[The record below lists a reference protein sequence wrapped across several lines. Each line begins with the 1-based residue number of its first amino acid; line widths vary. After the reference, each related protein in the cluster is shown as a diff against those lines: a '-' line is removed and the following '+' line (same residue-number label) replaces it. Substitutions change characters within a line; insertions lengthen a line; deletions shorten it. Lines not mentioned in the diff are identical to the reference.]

1 MDLFSPIVEVVKLL
15 CVPLVQ
21 QIAYLRDL
29 EENMNVLRNK
39 IDELSSREN
48 DLTTELNRAKL
59 QGWNPKD
66 EVNNWLKNV
75 NEAKNQVTG
84 IQREFG
90 ENRKCLKGC
99 LPNYCSRWKL
109 SRRSL
114 KLIAA
119 VDELTKKSSFDAGV
133 AVAPLP
139 ATAHLI
145 PTTSLVGTSAER
157 TFKRIWDCL
166 MDEEI
171 VSIGIYGMG
180 GVGKTTIM
188 KNVNNCLRD
197 AKRFN
202 IVIKVNVSK
211 HFNLK
216 KLQSDI
222 AEQVG
227 LDLPESHDEESRS
240 TQLYRALLQQKN
252 FLLILDDMWD
262 RFSLEDVGIPKPT
275 VDNGCKVV
283 AVSRSHGLCR
293 MMEMQINIKVDVL
306 SEDEAWTL
314 FQEKV
319 GKNVFLTSYIEDV
332 AKLVAKECGGLPLAI
347 ITVGRALRDVTD
359 IREWENALY
368 QLRRSI
374 PGIEGMENDVFKKL
388 KFSYDHLENEKIRS
402 CFLYCSLFPE
412 DCEINANVLVELWIW
427 EGLID
432 EMENKQAEVNHGQVI
447 LNKLKRCCM
456 LESGDSEDV
465 ETIKMHDLMR
475 DLAIII
481 TRHSPH
487 FMVKAGIGLKE
498 PPPDW
503 EWVENV
509 ERISLMANEI
519 EILSCQPNC
528 PELLTL
534 ILRENPLSQITP
546 HSFFCHMHK
555 LVVLDLSRTHIEMVP
570 ESLSNLVNLHALIL
584 VNCWKLKK
592 IPDVGKLKELRV
604 LNLRYSSIEELPEG
618 MERLRKLR
626 ILDLSSTEKLERF
639 PVGILP
645 KLSLLEELSMLGS
658 SCLWS
663 SNEAEMMR
671 RRIQIEEITGLTR
684 LTSVNLDFSDTP
696 SFSWYVRSLQHRV
709 LRLKSFC
716 LRVVNADIVA
726 LSRQNRIQIRGCDFF
741 SRLNIFF
748 LLLEDTCCLEF
759 VECEKCNGME
769 CLIVAQ
775 DDKSNSLLL
784 PRVNRLNIANMPD
797 LEVLYR
803 GPMVH
808 GTFKTLRILEISG
821 CPKLKNLFPRRFLRS
836 LQSLESIEIDDCKI
850 MEELVEED
858 DGCTNDERGKG
869 NTVDDDHVI
878 KLLGLKSLRLWSL
891 PSLKN
896 ICNKTLECNSL
907 IHIHIRECPHLSKL
921 PLFINKPS
929 SDFKGHLEGKRQ
941 WWDALE
947 WVDPGTKALFH
958 PFFIDEEESD

>member
-21 QIAYLRDL
+21 QIVYLRDL

-90 ENRKCLKGC
+90 ENKKCLKGC

-145 PTTSLVGTSAER
+145 PTTSLV
-157 TFKRIWDCL
+157 
-166 MDEEI
+166 
-171 VSIGIYGMG
+171 
-180 GVGKTTIM
+180 
-188 KNVNNCLRD
+188 
-197 AKRFN
+197 
-202 IVIKVNVSK
+202 
-211 HFNLK
+211 
-216 KLQSDI
+216 
-222 AEQVG
+222 
-227 LDLPESHDEESRS
+227 
-240 TQLYRALLQQKN
+240 
-252 FLLILDDMWD
+252 
-262 RFSLEDVGIPKPT
+262 
-275 VDNGCKVV
+275 
-283 AVSRSHGLCR
+283 
-293 MMEMQINIKVDVL
+293 
-306 SEDEAWTL
+306 
-314 FQEKV
+314 
-319 GKNVFLTSYIEDV
+319 
-332 AKLVAKECGGLPLAI
+332 
-347 ITVGRALRDVTD
+347 
-359 IREWENALY
+359 
-368 QLRRSI
+368 
-374 PGIEGMENDVFKKL
+374 
-388 KFSYDHLENEKIRS
+388 
-402 CFLYCSLFPE
+402 
-412 DCEINANVLVELWIW
+412 
-427 EGLID
+427 
-432 EMENKQAEVNHGQVI
+432 
-447 LNKLKRCCM
+447 
-456 LESGDSEDV
+456 
-465 ETIKMHDLMR
+465 
-475 DLAIII
+475 
-481 TRHSPH
+481 
-487 FMVKAGIGLKE
+487 
-498 PPPDW
+498 
-503 EWVENV
+503 
-509 ERISLMANEI
+509 
-519 EILSCQPNC
+519 
-528 PELLTL
+528 
-534 ILRENPLSQITP
+534 
-546 HSFFCHMHK
+546 
-555 LVVLDLSRTHIEMVP
+555 VLDLSRTRIEMVP

-663 SNEAEMMR
+663 SNEAEMMG

-759 VECEKCNGME
+759 VECENCNGME

-775 DDKSNSLLL
+775 DDKSNSSLL

-797 LEVLYR
+797 LKVLYR

-808 GTFKTLRILEISG
+808 GTFKTLSILEISG
-821 CPKLKNLFPRRFLRS
+821 CPKLKNLFPRRLLRS
-836 LQSLESIEIDDCKI
+836 LQSIESIEIGDCKI

-878 KLLGLKSLRLWSL
+878 KLLGLKSMRLWSL
-891 PSLKN
+891 PALKN

-907 IHIHIRECPHLSKL
+907 IHIHITECPHLSKL
-921 PLFINKPS
+921 PLLINKPP
-929 SDFKGHLEGKRQ
+929 SDFKGHIEGKRQ